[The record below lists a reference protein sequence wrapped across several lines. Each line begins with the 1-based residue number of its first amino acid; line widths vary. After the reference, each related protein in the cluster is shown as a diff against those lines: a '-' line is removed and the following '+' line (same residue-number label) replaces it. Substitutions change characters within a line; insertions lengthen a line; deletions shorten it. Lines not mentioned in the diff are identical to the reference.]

1 MSSIAILYTGI
12 RDGYDGRE
20 YVCEKWSQTLL
31 SLGRTYQ
38 GEEALHGAEL
48 GDGLDSFDE
57 CMIVVWPDVCAVEE
71 GIESE
76 I

>member
-1 MSSIAILYTGI
+1 MEGNTCVRNEVRLCS
-12 RDGYDGRE
+12 
-20 YVCEKWSQTLL
+20 

-48 GDGLDSFDE
+48 GDSLDSFDE
-57 CMIVVWPDVCAVEE
+57 CMIVVWLDVCAVEE